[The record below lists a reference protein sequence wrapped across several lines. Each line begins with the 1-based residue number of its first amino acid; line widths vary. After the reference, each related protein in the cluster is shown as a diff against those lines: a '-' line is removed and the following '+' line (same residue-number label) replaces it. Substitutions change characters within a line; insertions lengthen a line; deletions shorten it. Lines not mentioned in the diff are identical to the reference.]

1 MMFLNVDEVRI
12 SISALLKNRFILES
26 FQVIAQKPLIELVV
40 YSIGS
45 DLLNHERLWNSTSAK
60 SRGPRSAPTI
70 LILIF

>member
-40 YSIGS
+40 SSIGS
-45 DLLNHERLWNSTSAK
+45 DLLNHERLWNSTSAI